1 KFSVALQSVWELISR
16 TNKYIDETEPWKLAK
31 DETKKD
37 RLGNVMAHL
46 AESLRVTAVLL
57 QPFLTEA
64 PSAIFYQLGIEKED
78 LQSWESIYER
88 QSIPAGTKVNKDK
101 PIFPRLERDEE
112 IDKVKNM
119 MTSTVSEED
128 VTEDRKQGASYDDF
142 MKLDM

>member
-1 KFSVALQSVWELISR
+1 
-16 TNKYIDETEPWKLAK
+16 
-31 DETKKD
+31 
-37 RLGNVMAHL
+37 MAHL

-119 MTSTVSEED
+119 MTSTVPAAEEVAD
-128 VTEDRKQGASYDDF
+128 QKPEVVYDDF
-142 MKLDM
+142 MKRSEEHTSELQSRF